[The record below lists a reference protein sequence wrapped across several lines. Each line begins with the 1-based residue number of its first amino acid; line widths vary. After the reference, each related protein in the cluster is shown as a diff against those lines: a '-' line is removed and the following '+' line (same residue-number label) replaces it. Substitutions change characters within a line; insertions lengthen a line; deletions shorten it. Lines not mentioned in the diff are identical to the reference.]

1 VLAVY
6 IQVAMLALV
15 VEVGQVVLLVVQ
27 VQADQTMVVV
37 IMEAVVV
44 VLN

>member
-1 VLAVY
+1 VY
-6 IQVAMLALV
+6 ILVTTLALV
-15 VEVGQVVLLVVQ
+15 VEVVQEVLQVVQ